1 MTSPISARSCC
12 SPLPSSSC
20 PPLALSSP
28 TKPSTPETT
37 HLFEVGGLGTLCPPN
52 PSGLHHAHC
61 SLVSLKGLWGMGRGP
76 PCRYTV
82 MLGLENGGTPV
93 PHPIPHDPPNP
104 CLVFSR
110 TLHNDAASRV
120 APDAIPGSEAPGPR
134 PKGGTPQEGSPDSPM
149 ADWESRG
156 TSALDNWTKGLDN
169 STPISDNSTLTL
181 RNSTL
186 IPDNTTLVPD
196 NATLILGNDSEK
208 LNPPATLLGWT
219 APEPALSSG
228 RVGLE
233 AAGEEL

>member
-1 MTSPISARSCC
+1 MSACTAQNQELQRKVLHLEKQNLSLLEQLKKLQAIVVQSTSKSAQTGTCLAVLLFSFALIV
-12 SPLPSSSC
+12 LPSI
-20 PPLALSSP
+20 SP
-28 TKPSTPETT
+28 FVANKAK
-37 HLFEVGGLGTLCPPN
+37 
-52 PSGLHHAHC
+52 HA
-61 SLVSLKGLWGMGRGP
+61 GD
-76 PCRYTV
+76 YA
-82 MLGLENGGTPV
+82 PV
-93 PHPIPHDPPNP
+93 R
-104 CLVFSR
+104 VFSR

-134 PKGGTPQEGSPDSPM
+134 PKGGTPQEGSPGSPV
-149 ADWESRG
+149 ADWESR

-219 APEPALSSG
+219 APEPTLSSG